1 MRAPRARS
9 PVRVFPWGLG
19 GIVLTL
25 GARPPAGQAQ
35 EVIEVPAIDVEAVA
49 PRVEEPSRDRTS
61 AIEDPSALDAPTG
74 PARQASLAPAVVV
87 REAGGLGQ
95 PATLQVRGSD
105 PASTL
110 SALDGVPLN
119 SPFLG
124 GADLSGLALLP
135 LDSLRLTRGGQ
146 SASWGSDAV
155 GGVVEAALPSPLDDP
170 QTRLSLTAG
179 SFGTSRMKVALAGRE
194 GPVAGMAALGLLASA
209 GNFPFTDTNGRRR
222 TRTHN
227 AASALDAL
235 GKVEAEWAGG
245 RHRAVLL
252 VEGFCDDRE
261 VPGLEQFPSRT
272 ARQRD
277 SRVLASARWEGPPL
291 LARGG
296 RTGAHLYVRRLGFD
310 YDDPSPPMGPAVHAR
325 LVAWEVSGEGS
336 GVEAVSRSWSIP
348 WSVRATHTRGQVSRP
363 QQVVRSPTRSLVAAR
378 AGLAWDRAPFR
389 AEAAVRVE
397 WDEGFGVTVLPRA
410 EARVSPWPALALF
423 ASAGRSFRLPTFEEL
438 HFDAGFVQGNPDLLP
453 EDAWT
458 WDAGV
463 SLSSP
468 GEVAMLRA
476 AFFENRVSNLILF
489 LPRSA
494 FLIRAEN
501 SGSALLR
508 GVEVEG
514 SVRLGPV
521 GVRATYTF
529 LDARFRGGRA
539 MPHRPR
545 HTVAGEVSF
554 ESGGVRVEVRG
565 RGQTAMFMDRYESLT
580 EEGRLVVDA
589 RVEWTPVPEATLA
602 LDVHNI
608 LDRRGAVDSLQS
620 PLPGRAF
627 YGSLRVFL

>member
-9 PVRVFPWGLG
+9 VLRGFPGWMVALGWG
-19 GIVLTL
+19 VLP
-25 GARPPAGQAQ
+25 PPARAQ
-35 EVIEVPAIDVEAVA
+35 EVIEVPPIDVEAAV
-49 PRVEEPSRDRTS
+49 PRAERPAEHRS
-61 AIEDPSALDAPTG
+61 IEADPASLDAPTG
-74 PARQASLAPAVVV
+74 PARDASRAPSVQV
-87 REAGGLGQ
+87 RESGGLGQ
-95 PATLQVRGSD
+95 PVTLQVRGSD

-135 LDSLRLTRGGQ
+135 LESLTITRGGQ
-146 SASWGSDAV
+146 SASWGSGAV
-155 GGVVEAALPSPLDDP
+155 GGVLEAALPSPLDDP
-170 QTRLSLTAG
+170 PTRLSLTAG
-179 SFGTSRMKVALAGRE
+179 SFGTTRMKVALAHRE
-194 GPVAGMAALGLLASA
+194 GPVAGMAAIGLLASA
-209 GNFPFTDTNGRRR
+209 GDFPFTDTNGRRR

-227 AASALDAL
+227 AASALDVL
-235 GKVEAEWAGG
+235 GKAEAEWAGG

-252 VEGFCDDRE
+252 VEGYCDDRE
-261 VPGLEQFPSRT
+261 VPGLEQFPSVT
-272 ARQRD
+272 ARQQD
-277 SRVLASARWEGPPL
+277 TRVIVSGRWEGPPL
-291 LARGG
+291 LARHGHA
-296 RTGAHLYVRRLGFD
+296 GAHLSVRRLGFAFQ
-310 YDDPSPPMGPAVHAR
+310 DPTPPMGPAIHAR

-336 GVEAVSRSWSIP
+336 GEEAVSRWWRIP
-348 WSVRATHTRGQVSRP
+348 WSVGVTHTRGAVTRLDQP
-363 QQVVRSPTRSLVAAR
+363 VRSPVRSSVAGRSGVAV
-378 AGLAWDRAPFR
+378 GSDQAPVR

-397 WDEGFGVTVLPRA
+397 WDEGFGVTVLPRV

-438 HFDAGFVQGNPDLLP
+438 HFNAGFVQGNPDLLP

-545 HTVAGEVSF
+545 HTVAGEVAF
-554 ESGGVRVEVRG
+554 EFGGVRVEVRG
-565 RGQTAMFMDRYESLT
+565 RGQTAFYLDRYESLA
-580 EEGRLVVDA
+580 EEGRHVVDA
-589 RVEWTPVPEATLA
+589 RVEWTPVPEAALA
-602 LDVHNI
+602 LDVHNV

-627 YGSLRVFL
+627 YGSLRVSL

>member
-1 MRAPRARS
+1 MRVCSLRAWHQALFAGWLALAGS
-9 PVRVFPWGLG
+9 VFPLP
-19 GIVLTL
+19 VL
-25 GARPPAGQAQ
+25 AQ
-35 EVIEVPAIDVEAVA
+35 EVIEVPPIAVEDDTATA
-49 PRVEEPSRDRTS
+49 ETPDDPDSLETEP
-61 AIEDPSALDAPTG
+61 AALDAPTG
-74 PARQASLAPAVVV
+74 PVRDASLAPSVQV
-87 REAGGLGQ
+87 RESGGPGQ
-95 PATLQVRGSD
+95 PVTLQVRGSD

-110 SALDGVPLN
+110 AALEGVPLN

-135 LDSLRLTRGGQ
+135 LASVGITRGGQ
-146 SASWGSDAV
+146 SATWGSGAV
-155 GGVVEAALPSPLDDP
+155 GGVLQAALPSPLDDP
-170 QTRLSLTAG
+170 QTSLSLTAG
-179 SFGTSRMKVALAGRE
+179 SFGTTRMKVALAHRE
-194 GPVAGMAALGLLASA
+194 GPVAGMAALGLFESA
-209 GNFPFTDTNGRRR
+209 GDFPFTDTNGHRR

-227 AASALDAL
+227 AASALDGL
-235 GKVEAEWAGG
+235 GKLEAGWAGG
-245 RHRAVLL
+245 RHRAALL
-252 VEGFCDDRE
+252 IEGFRDDRE
-261 VPGLEQFPSRT
+261 VPGLEQFPSET
-272 ARQRD
+272 ARQQD
-277 SRVLASARWEGPPL
+277 TRVIVSGRWEGPPL
-291 LARGG
+291 FAREG
-296 RTGAHLYVRRLGFD
+296 RADARLYVRRLAFT
-310 YDDPSPPMGPAVHAR
+310 YDDPSPAMGPAVFAR
-325 LVAWEVSGEGS
+325 LVAWEVSGEAS
-336 GVEAVSRSWSIP
+336 GEEAVSRWWRIP
-348 WSVRATHTRGQVSRP
+348 WSVGATHTRGAVTRP
-363 QQVVRSPTRSLVAAR
+363 DQPVRSPVRSSVAGRAGVAAGSR
-378 AGLAWDRAPFR
+378 EAPFR
-389 AEAAVRVE
+389 AEAAMRVE
-397 WDEGFGVTVLPRA
+397 WDEGFGVTVLPHV

-438 HFDAGFVQGNPDLLP
+438 YFNAGFVQGNPDLRP

-468 GEVAMLRA
+468 GEVARLRA

-508 GVEVEG
+508 GMEVEG
-514 SVRLGPV
+514 TVRLGPV

-545 HTVAGEVSF
+545 HTVAGEIAF
-554 ESGGVRVEVRG
+554 ESGEVRVEVRG
-565 RGQTAMFMDRYESLT
+565 RGQTAFYLDRYESLT

-589 RVEWTPVPEATLA
+589 RVEWTPVPEASVA
-602 LDVHNI
+602 LDVHNV

>member
-1 MRAPRARS
+1 MRACARS
-9 PVRVFPWGLG
+9 FLRVFPGWVVALAWT
-19 GIVLTL
+19 V
-25 GARPPAGQAQ
+25 RPPPARAQ
-35 EVIEVPAIDVEAVA
+35 EVIEVPPIDVEAAA
-49 PRVEEPSRDRTS
+49 PRADKPAENRS
-61 AIEDPSALDAPTG
+61 IEADPASLDAPTG
-74 PARQASLAPAVVV
+74 PARDATLVPSVRV

-95 PATLQVRGSD
+95 PVTIQVRGSD
-105 PASTL
+105 PVSTL

-135 LDSLRLTRGGQ
+135 LESLAITRGGR
-146 SASWGSDAV
+146 SASWGSGAV
-155 GGVVEAALPSPLDDP
+155 GGVLEARLPSPLDDP

-179 SFGTSRMKVALAGRE
+179 AFGTTRMKVAISDRE

-209 GNFPFTDTNGRRR
+209 GDFPFTDTNGRRR

-235 GKVEAEWAGG
+235 GKVEATWATGH
-245 RHRAVLL
+245 HRAALL
-252 VEGFCDDRE
+252 AEGFRDDRE
-261 VPGLEQFPSRT
+261 VAGLEQFPSET
-272 ARQRD
+272 ARQQD
-277 SRVLASARWEGPPL
+277 SRVIVSGRWEGPPL
-291 LARGG
+291 LAREG
-296 RTGAHLYVRRLGFD
+296 RAGAHLFVRRLGFAFQ
-310 YDDPSPPMGPAVHAR
+310 DPAPPMGPAIRVR

-336 GVEAVSRSWSIP
+336 GEEAVSPWWRIP
-348 WSVRATHTRGQVSRP
+348 WSVGVTHTRGSVARP
-363 QQVVRSPTRSLVAAR
+363 DQPFRSPARSSVAGRAGVAA
-378 AGLAWDRAPFR
+378 GSDQAPFR

-438 HFDAGFVQGNPDLLP
+438 HFNAGFVQGNPGLRP

-468 GEVAMLRA
+468 REVAMVRA

-514 SVRLGPV
+514 SLRVGPV
-521 GVRATYTF
+521 GFRASYSF
-529 LDARFRGGRA
+529 LDARFREGRA

-545 HTVAGEVSF
+545 HTVAGEVAF
-554 ESGGVRVEVRG
+554 ESGGVRMEVRG
-565 RGQTAMFMDRYESLT
+565 HGQTGFYMDRYESLT
-580 EEGRLVVDA
+580 EEGRLFVDA
-589 RVEWTPVPEATLA
+589 RVEWTPVPEASLA
-602 LDVHNI
+602 LDVHNV

-627 YGSLRVFL
+627 YGSLRVSL